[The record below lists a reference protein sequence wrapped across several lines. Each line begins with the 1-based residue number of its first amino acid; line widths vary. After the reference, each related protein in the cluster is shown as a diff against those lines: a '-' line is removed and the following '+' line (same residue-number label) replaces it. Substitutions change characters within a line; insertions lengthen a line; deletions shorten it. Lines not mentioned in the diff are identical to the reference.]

1 MRRVWVVD
9 DKIPL
14 NELYAGP
21 YPAKLD
27 AEMVRRLVD
36 ELDPGAWSEP
46 EVLELCRALCAPEYE
61 SAFFLSPDAMLRTM
75 KDGAIAPHA
84 VIFDWEYPGATSETN
99 LTALQHLLDSSF
111 HTFQVSTNLVEE
123 GVEPI
128 IAGLRNKYSGRV
140 LPARGKGVV
149 SAAEL
154 SRQIQK
160 AWKGTIAGDV
170 ADKVREQVSGAVEH
184 ALIDFCEIGTGGIA
198 SVAQG
203 ESDNVVN
210 LVL

>member
-27 AEMVRRLVD
+27 AEMVRRLVVD
-36 ELDPGAWSEP
+36 LEPAAWSEP
-46 EVLELCRALCAPEYE
+46 AVLELCRALCEPEYE

-84 VIFDWEYPGATSETN
+84 VIFDWEYPGATDETN
-99 LTALQHLLDSSF
+99 LAALQHLLDSSF
-111 HTFQVSTNLVEE
+111 AYVQVYTQLGEG

-128 IAGLRNKYSGRV
+128 LADLRRKYSGRV
-140 LPARGKGVV
+140 LPAREKGVV
-149 SAAEL
+149 NASAL
-154 SRQIQK
+154 SAQIQE
-160 AWKGTIAGDV
+160 AWEGTIAGDV
-170 ADKVREQVSGAVEH
+170 ADKVREQVAGAVEH
-184 ALIDFCEIGTGGIA
+184 ALIDFCEIGTSGIA
-198 SVAQG
+198 SV
-203 ESDNVVN
+203 V
-210 LVL
+210 